1 MSKNSVCM
9 KKELLLLLIT
19 TLCLPLTVSAQHA
32 EGQRVVYEMNVG
44 SFTAEG
50 TLAAA
55 QDRLPY
61 LQETG
66 LDILWLMPIYP
77 RGSSKSPYAVMDFA
91 DVNPAYGT
99 ADDLA
104 AFVSAAHERGMKV
117 ILDWVPNQTANEHS
131 WRTEHPDWYN
141 GKHTYA
147 DISDLDYDNEEMKA
161 EMMRI
166 MKSWI
171 ERCDIDGFRFDFV
184 TNTKPSYWLSANQ
197 ELKEYATSVGKSEL
211 ILLAEIDTNDNPR
224 FSNKTNDIGFTHDY
238 AWWLQETVLKNGFA
252 KDGNISKLKQNLQK
266 FVDDSKTLGLSRMV
280 YLTNHDQNWNDS
292 GATLQDMY
300 SDNRYA
306 LTVLAFTLYG
316 MPMIYNG
323 QEIGGGQKLDYFN
336 DTKIKWED
344 KDETMLAL
352 IKQLCDL
359 KHTHQA
365 LNDKADVSFLTVD
378 NADILAYERTSGDSR
393 VLVVLNF
400 GSTDATVSIGGESF
414 TLSAHSGKIVAAGST
429 GMNAIS
435 SDHRQAD
442 AVYTLSGRQVEGNN
456 IPKGIYIRNGHKYV
470 KL

>member
-1 MSKNSVCM
+1 
-9 KKELLLLLIT
+9 
-19 TLCLPLTVSAQHA
+19 
-32 EGQRVVYEMNVG
+32 
-44 SFTAEG
+44 
-50 TLAAA
+50 
-55 QDRLPY
+55 
-61 LQETG
+61 
-66 LDILWLMPIYP
+66 
-77 RGSSKSPYAVMDFA
+77 
-91 DVNPAYGT
+91 
-99 ADDLA
+99 
-104 AFVSAAHERGMKV
+104 MKV
-117 ILDWVPNQTANEHS
+117 ILDWVPNQTANEHP

-197 ELKEYATSVGKSEL
+197 EQKEYAASVGKSEL

-280 YLTNHDQNWNDS
+280 YLTNHDQNWD
-292 GATLQDMY
+292 
-300 SDNRYA
+300 
-306 LTVLAFTLYG
+306 
-316 MPMIYNG
+316 
-323 QEIGGGQKLDYFN
+323 
-336 DTKIKWED
+336 D

-365 LNDKADVSFLTVD
+365 LNDKADISFLSVD

-400 GSTDATVSIGGESF
+400 GSTEATVNIDGESL
-414 TLSAHSGKIVAAGST
+414 TLAAHSGKIVAGEST
-429 GMNAIS
+429 GMTAIS
-435 SDHRQAD
+435 IDTQQAD
-442 AVYTLSGRQVEGNN
+442 AVYTLSGRRVEGNN